1 MVQEELRHKT
11 EVLAVGLTE
20 QRREDE
26 KSTTHVLL
34 NCGILCSCARQ
45 SQKMTVSPSDRSH
58 SPEGERGGTWSG
70 GDAAHIHTG
79 RSQQ

>member
-1 MVQEELRHKT
+1 MVQEELRHQT

-34 NCGILCSCARQ
+34 TLWHTLFLR
-45 SQKMTVSPSDRSH
+45 PSISKNDSVPFR
-58 SPEGERGGTWSG
+58 
-70 GDAAHIHTG
+70 
-79 RSQQ
+79 